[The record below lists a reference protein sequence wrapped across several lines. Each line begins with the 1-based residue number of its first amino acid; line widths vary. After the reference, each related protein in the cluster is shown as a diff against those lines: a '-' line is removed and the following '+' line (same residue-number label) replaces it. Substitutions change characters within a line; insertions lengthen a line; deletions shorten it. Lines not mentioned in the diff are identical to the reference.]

1 MMEQNIAEFEY
12 LALVVNYN
20 EFLGRTILK
29 KEYFSSDKN
38 KILFGIIKN
47 EYDEE
52 KVLNFSKLNEHKDF
66 DFEYYDNLLNNN
78 KYTSGRE
85 KQFKILE
92 KKIIEQFKDRILKK
106 VIGDYNGD
114 LEDFYKKVE
123 KIKELNIQENEYI
136 TSEDMIRV
144 LEEDKAQIK
153 LGFTDLDKVLY
164 ISQTDFVILAGGT
177 GTGKTTF
184 ALNLLSNLSKE
195 YQCVYFNMEMSKKT
209 LYKRLAAIETGIEIT
224 KFNNIGELQ
233 EKEAKLLYSKIASIE
248 ERKIII
254 VNNSQTIENIEKVIS
269 SINDERK
276 IVVILDHIGLIN
288 GEGTSLYEKMTNIAK
303 KIRAICLDY
312 DCTIFGL
319 CQLSRESQ
327 KEDRRPK
334 LQDLRDSG
342 EIEQSAR
349 KVLLLYNKDARKQND
364 IKDVEI
370 LVAKNDDGSCIVE
383 DFKFNTLKQR
393 FGEVGNNG

>member
-288 GEGTSLYEKMTNIAK
+288 GEGTRCMK
-303 KIRAICLDY
+303 R
-312 DCTIFGL
+312 
-319 CQLSRESQ
+319 
-327 KEDRRPK
+327 
-334 LQDLRDSG
+334 
-342 EIEQSAR
+342 
-349 KVLLLYNKDARKQND
+349 
-364 IKDVEI
+364 
-370 LVAKNDDGSCIVE
+370 
-383 DFKFNTLKQR
+383 
-393 FGEVGNNG
+393 